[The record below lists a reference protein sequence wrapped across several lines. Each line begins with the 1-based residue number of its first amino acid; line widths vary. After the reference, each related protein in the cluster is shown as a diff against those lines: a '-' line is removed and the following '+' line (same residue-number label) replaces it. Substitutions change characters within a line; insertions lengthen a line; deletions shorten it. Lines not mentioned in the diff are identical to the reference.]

1 MRTIII
7 LSSIWIFLGL
17 METSCRD
24 VEVGYLITEYAGY
37 GLDSMVIKYELDATP
52 PVEAPNPVYEELL
65 NDGWTPEDLADMRV
79 YPTILVGG
87 GEDYERV
94 KYDMPWVGT
103 AIEGIEGSAPIR
115 CIIKSIVSDNGDAE
129 KLAKCISVRG
139 DGTISVPVKNDIPL
153 GRYKISLNFTNEG
166 WSKDVDDCFT
176 IIVK

>member
-17 METSCRD
+17 MATGCRD

-37 GLDSMVIKYELDATP
+37 GLDSMVIKFELDVTP

-65 NDGWTPEDLADMRV
+65 NNGWTPEDLVDMRV

-103 AIEGIEGSAPIR
+103 AIEGIEGSAPIW
-115 CIIKSIVSDNGDAE
+115 CTIKSVVSDNGDAE
-129 KLAKCISVRG
+129 KLARCISVRG

-153 GRYKISLNFTNEG
+153 GRYKISLNFKNEG